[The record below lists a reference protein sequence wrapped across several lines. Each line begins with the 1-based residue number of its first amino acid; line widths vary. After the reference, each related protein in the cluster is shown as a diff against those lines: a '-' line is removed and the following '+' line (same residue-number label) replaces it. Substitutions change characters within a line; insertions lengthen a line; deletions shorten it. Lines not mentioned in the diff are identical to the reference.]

1 MQAIFST
8 FGIDWRLLI
17 INMVNFGL
25 LLLALWYF
33 LYGPVMKMLEER
45 RQKVADGVRDAESA
59 KQTLQEIEGSRRE
72 VLAHAGKEA
81 DGIVAEARAAA
92 LQKER
97 EILAHGEVSAN
108 ALVKD
113 AEARAQELK
122 TRAIEESKQEVAKL
136 IVLGMQKAAKPQ
148 GSALGK

>member
-1 MQAIFST
+1 MNSVLST
-8 FGIDWRLLI
+8 FGIDWRLLLV
-17 INMVNFGL
+17 NAVNFGV

-33 LYGPVMKMLEER
+33 LYGPVMQMLEER
-45 RQKVADGVRDAESA
+45 RQKVAKGVEDAQA
-59 KQTLQEIEGSRRE
+59 AAHKLTEIEVSRRE

-81 DGIVAEARAAA
+81 DVIVAEARAAA

-113 AEARAQELK
+113 AEGRAQELK
-122 TRAIEESKQEVAKL
+122 PRAIEESKQEVAKL